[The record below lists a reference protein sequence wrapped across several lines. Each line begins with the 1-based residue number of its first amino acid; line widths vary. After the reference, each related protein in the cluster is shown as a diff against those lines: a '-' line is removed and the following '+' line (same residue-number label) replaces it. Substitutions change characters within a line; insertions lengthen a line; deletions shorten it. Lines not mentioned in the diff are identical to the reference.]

1 MRMQSKLIFV
11 LTYLALDIIAGAV
24 WSRDGYA
31 ASIDQQLELARQQAR
46 QQVYEVEHSP
56 SADLQ
61 ALRSKLRTAHKRVDE
76 VLT

>member
-24 WSRDGYA
+24 WSRAGYA
-31 ASIDQQLELARQQAR
+31 APIDQQLELAR

-61 ALRSKLRTAHKRVDE
+61 ALRSKLHTAHKRVDE